1 MVGCHQILVL
11 ETGKV
16 CSKAGNL
23 NANLGDYCKSEVGD
37 LFSTI
42 LTKPASFSFDQVIE
56 RGSHHELVE
65 LGGKY
70 AEMWKI
76 QNREEEE
83 NKDQDDDSGGGDGKE

>member
-1 MVGCHQILVL
+1 MHPQPNKRGGVVF
-11 ETGKV
+11 T
-16 CSKAGNL
+16 A
-23 NANLGDYCKSEVGD
+23 
-37 LFSTI
+37 I

-76 QNREEEE
+76 QNREEEKE
-83 NKDQDDDSGGGDGKE
+83 KDEDDSGGGDGK